1 MIMINLA
8 VRNLIVK
15 KIAFFRYIVP
25 VVFLFTLSF
34 ANADPVVSKL
44 WESKADFKL
53 PESALYDEENNILY
67 VSNVGDGPY
76 TKSNNGFISKV
87 DLDGNITE

>member
-34 ANADPVVSKL
+34 ANGDPVVSKL